1 MPTVVERM
9 ASSVHALLT
18 LEGETFG
25 ALRPRRA
32 QLRQGFGRQSGQS
45 RYQQDDEA
53 ADEGAPTEG
62 ADAEPW
68 QRFQHAGSPPCR
80 QGSPLRLTTGLIAA
94 TIFWTMRRYP
104 GQAPGEPMLRRP
116 PATGRGARHFEI
128 RLDAF
133 PRRRRMMRAADLR
146 VAMR

>member
-68 QRFQHAGSPPCR
+68 QRFQHAGSPPLPARLSLTPYHRFNCSHDFLDDEALSR
-80 QGSPLRLTTGLIAA
+80 PSPGRAYAKTASRNGPGSSAFRN
-94 TIFWTMRRYP
+94 
-104 GQAPGEPMLRRP
+104 Q
-116 PATGRGARHFEI
+116 TGRLSSASQDDAR
-128 RLDAF
+128 R
-133 PRRRRMMRAADLR
+133 
-146 VAMR
+146 